1 MLKFLLGGPLS
12 LILGFLGTVA
22 PALAASI
29 GDTIIKAKQT
39 EAARQGDEDKAGAE
53 LAGSWL
59 ASVTDAN
66 RTRAEAR
73 AREGTWGPMGII
85 TFVIGLAFAYHVWA
99 ITLDSVPFHLVLTTR
114 LYLVPWL
121 EWAPHQVGSWGV
133 AALPGKFQDVELAV
147 LQALFYV
154 APPAAAAVVVAKA
167 FRR

>member
-12 LILGFLGTVA
+12 LVLGFLGSVA
-22 PALAASI
+22 PGLAAAI
-29 GDTIIKAKQT
+29 GDTVIKAKQT
-39 EAARQGDEDKAGAE
+39 EAARQGEQDKTGAE

-59 ASVTDAN
+59 TSVTEAN
-66 RTRAEAR
+66 RARAEAR
-73 AREGTWGPMGII
+73 AREGSWGLI
-85 TFVIGLAFAYHVWA
+85 TFAVGLAFACHVWA
-99 ITLDSVPFHLVLTTR
+99 IMLDSLPFHLTLTTKF
-114 LYLVPWL
+114 YVVPWL
-121 EWAPHQVGSWGV
+121 QWAPHQVGSWGV